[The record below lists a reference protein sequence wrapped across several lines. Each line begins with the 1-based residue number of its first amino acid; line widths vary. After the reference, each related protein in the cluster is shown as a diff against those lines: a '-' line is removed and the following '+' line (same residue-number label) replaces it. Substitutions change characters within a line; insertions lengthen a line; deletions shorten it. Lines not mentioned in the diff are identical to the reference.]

1 MYEMYEMPRLKV
13 KFERG
18 STFIFTRDLSYSASV
33 LFTREKFTR
42 VSAYATVEIHLK
54 SAILYRLKITGS

>member
-18 STFIFTRDLSYSASV
+18 STFIYTRELSYSASV
-33 LFTREKFTR
+33 LFTREKITR
-42 VSAYATVEIHLK
+42 VSAYATVEIHL
-54 SAILYRLKITGS
+54 SQPFYIVLK